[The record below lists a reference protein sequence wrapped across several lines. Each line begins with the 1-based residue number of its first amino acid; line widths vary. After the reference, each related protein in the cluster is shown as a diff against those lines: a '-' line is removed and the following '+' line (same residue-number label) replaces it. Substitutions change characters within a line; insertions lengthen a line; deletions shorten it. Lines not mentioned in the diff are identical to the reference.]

1 MIALIVIQIFVSIGV
16 VGGAWKANMAAAGL
30 AFPILLGAGAVALFY
45 MDKKGINPTFN
56 PTFDIGMQ

>member
-1 MIALIVIQIFVSIGV
+1 
-16 VGGAWKANMAAAGL
+16 MAAAGL
-30 AFPILLGAGAVALFY
+30 AFPILLGAGAVALYY